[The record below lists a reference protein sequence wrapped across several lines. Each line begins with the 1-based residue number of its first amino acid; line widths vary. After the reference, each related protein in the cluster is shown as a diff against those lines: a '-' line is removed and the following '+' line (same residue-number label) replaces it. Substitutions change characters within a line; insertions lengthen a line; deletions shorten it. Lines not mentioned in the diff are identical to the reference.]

1 MIICA
6 TRAPRWTR
14 VTPRLDFGEHIG
26 GFNNTYLLYYTI
38 IKYKNI
44 AYYMNYTIVESSQ
57 HLIGASTTDTHI
69 NYTIFYLSQITQ
81 IQPQP

>member
-1 MIICA
+1 M
-6 TRAPRWTR
+6 
-14 VTPRLDFGEHIG
+14 
-26 GFNNTYLLYYTI
+26 NYYTWFNYTNI
-38 IKYKNI
+38 ITLYI
-44 AYYMNYTIVESSQ
+44 NYTIVESSQ